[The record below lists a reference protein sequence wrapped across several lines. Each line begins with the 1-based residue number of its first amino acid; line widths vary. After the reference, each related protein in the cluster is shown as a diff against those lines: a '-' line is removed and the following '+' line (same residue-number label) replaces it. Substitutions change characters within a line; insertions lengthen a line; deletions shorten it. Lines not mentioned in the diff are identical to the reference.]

1 MGGGFAMPARVL
13 ALLCLAL
20 FAPLAAAAPPEWRF
34 LASSK
39 DQPPSTALGGL
50 RPADV
55 FFLPDGRLLARSHSW
70 HNSGGRLA
78 TWDVRSMKL
87 LGTWAVPVREG
98 VRQDRADLQCR
109 LIAEHDGKGWRLAE
123 MATGRVLARLEGDT
137 SMARSP
143 QFSPDGRRV
152 LLWEHEKVQDR
163 FLFRWFDAA
172 CGKELGRFE
181 VPFKAVHP
189 R

>member
-1 MGGGFAMPARVL
+1 MLARVL
-13 ALLCLAL
+13 ALLCFALLA
-20 FAPLAAAAPPEWRF
+20 PRTAAALPEWRF

-39 DQPPSTALGGL
+39 GQPPSPALGGL

-98 VRQDRADLQCR
+98 VRQECADLPCR
-109 LIAEHDGKGWRLAE
+109 VIAEDDGQGWRVAGGGGGGGGSRGGGGQAE
-123 MATGRVLARLEGDT
+123 
-137 SMARSP
+137 
-143 QFSPDGRRV
+143 
-152 LLWEHEKVQDR
+152 
-163 FLFRWFDAA
+163 
-172 CGKELGRFE
+172 
-181 VPFKAVHP
+181 
-189 R
+189 